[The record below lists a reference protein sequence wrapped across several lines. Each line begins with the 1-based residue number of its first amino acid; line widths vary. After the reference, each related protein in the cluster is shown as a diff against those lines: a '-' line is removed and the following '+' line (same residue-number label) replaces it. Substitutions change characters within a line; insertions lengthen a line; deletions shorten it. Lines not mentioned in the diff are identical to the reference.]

1 VIGQKIAKPT
11 TDENSSDG
19 NKVANE
25 EVNNNI
31 SKEVTEN
38 LDSECEDLPGPTFRN
53 VVGKYLTLG
62 LTDLTQLFSIR
73 LALNFLIEVLLTEQT
88 SACNEVGEIDVKNKK
103 DVETLTSDNKNE
115 NLSEKSSTTS
125 QTTAKEEDL
134 KKDNS
139 CRDDLQRNVST
150 NSKHAEVLMR
160 IYRLH

>member
-1 VIGQKIAKPT
+1 
-11 TDENSSDG
+11 
-19 NKVANE
+19 
-25 EVNNNI
+25 
-31 SKEVTEN
+31 
-38 LDSECEDLPGPTFRN
+38 
-53 VVGKYLTLG
+53 
-62 LTDLTQLFSIR
+62 
-73 LALNFLIEVLLTEQT
+73 LAFNFLIEVLLSEQT